1 MKDIKIPEKRIRI
14 ELKWLLACFVLGFLL
29 NAYSIIK
36 FRTSWTELF
45 TSLHFVLLMSL
56 VLYVLLLFFR
66 GLARL
71 VLRFSAGK
79 KND

>member
-14 ELKWLLACFVLGFLL
+14 ELKWLLAGFVLGFLL